1 MENDIDELKKKLVNA
16 CRILVN
22 EGMTEGAYCVSCR
35 LDPKHMLINE
45 DISPCLV
52 TEERVQ
58 LLSLDELPAEGKA
71 HPAIYRARADVN
83 AVVHAHPIHAIAL
96 GAVAEEITPIHH
108 YGVIFPGKIKVYKSV
123 GQVKTTQRAAEIAE
137 LLGDGRAILQRGHG
151 TLVVGKDLEEA
162 VLGTLFLE
170 ETAKLQFLAKL
181 MGTPDYVPAE
191 LYPKISTQIFNEKS
205 KKRMWDH
212 YVAKLKWRNW

>member
-1 MENDIDELKKKLVNA
+1 MENKVDELKAKLVNA

-22 EGMTEGAYCVSCR
+22 EGLTQGAYCISCR
-35 LDPKHMLINE
+35 LDHKRLLMNAN
-45 DISPCLV
+45 ISPCLIN
-52 TEERVQ
+52 TENILIQ
-58 LLSLDELPAEGKA
+58 PLDEKPEEGKA
-71 HPAIYRARADVN
+71 HPAIYKAREDVN
-83 AVVHAHPIHAIAL
+83 AIVHAHPTYAIAL
-96 GAVAEEITPIHH
+96 GTVQEEIIPIHH
-108 YGVIFPGKIKVYKSV
+108 YGVIFHGKIKVYKSQ
-123 GQVKTTQRAAEIAE
+123 GQVKTTQRAEEIAE

-170 ETAKLQFLAKL
+170 ETAKIQFLAKL
-181 MGTPDYVPAE
+181 MGTPEY
-191 LYPKISTQIFNEKS
+191 ISTDLSAKITTQILNEKS